1 MIHVIYTMVCILAM
15 QLPNTS
21 TDKTQD
27 RSTLQRFFC
36 QDEGCTV
43 ASRGLACIDRNGHQG
58 GMRQKQF
65 LDQLRIS
72 LDYYDSLALSS
83 VTRML

>member
-21 TDKTQD
+21 TDKLRTDQPY
-27 RSTLQRFFC
+27 SGFFC

-65 LDQLRIS
+65 LDQLRIT